1 MSILPPE
8 AVVAFNV
15 GNEPDIFYK
24 LHGFPSDYFTTTW
37 FSDMAT
43 YTAALKPLLLKYFGT
58 TKMVSGGCDMIPAH
72 RGV

>member
-24 LHGFPSDYFTTTW
+24 LPGFPSDYFTTTW

-58 TKMVSGGCDMIPAH
+58 TKMVSGGCTT
-72 RGV
+72 